1 MQRFIDSNIN
11 IHFTDHGGILLNYPQ
26 CSNASQNL
34 QTSAKQ
40 CIKVVKIIFKF
51 YMKLS
56 GSTNSELKW
65 ELLDFLFSFTTKLAQ
80 FHVRNMIVLYDYENI
95 QWFSLQHLH
104 KLCQMCSLF
113 IILQIENLK
122 KVCPPFCT
130 DQSDLNAPDI
140 IIININ
146 VYIN

>member
-56 GSTNSELKW
+56 GSTNAELKW

-95 QWFSLQHLH
+95 Q
-104 KLCQMCSLF
+104 
-113 IILQIENLK
+113 
-122 KVCPPFCT
+122 
-130 DQSDLNAPDI
+130 
-140 IIININ
+140 
-146 VYIN
+146 